1 MGAYNHHNLK
11 KTVMSHV
18 KNLQSF
24 DKVIEICTGLGK
36 KYNPGQQKLQVN
48 AMTTQLNIAQQA
60 WEELKQAHK
69 AYDNA
74 TNARLEGFQGVRSL
88 SSSVYGML
96 KVCEANP
103 LLLSDALKAK
113 RKVWGARI
121 TKPPEEPAEPTEA
134 VKRAARKSYSKG
146 FADVAEYFD
155 ELVKTV
161 ASESRYSANEP
172 HLSLEGL
179 KQRVIEL
186 NALNK
191 AVADAEVLLDEAR
204 IKRNQVF
211 YLAADNMVSTANAVK
226 TYVRI
231 ICGYLSPEH
240 EQILKLN
247 IYKPSL

>member
-1 MGAYNHHNLK
+1 
-11 KTVMSHV
+11 MSHV

-48 AMTTQLNIAQQA
+48 AMTTQLHSAQQA

-74 TNARLEGFQGVRSL
+74 TNARAEGFQGVRSL

-96 KVCEANP
+96 KVSEANP

-121 TKPPEEPAEPTEA
+121 TKPPAEIAEATEV
-134 VKRAARKSYSKG
+134 VKKGARKSYSKG
-146 FADVAEYFD
+146 FVEVAEYFD

-172 HLSLEGL
+172 HLSLAGL
-179 KQRVIEL
+179 QQRVIEL
-186 NALNK
+186 KALNK
-191 AVADAEVLLDEAR
+191 AVADAEVRLDEAR
-204 IKRNQVF
+204 IKRNELF
-211 YLAADNMVSTANAVK
+211 YLAAGNLVSTAKAVN

-231 ICGYLSPEH
+231 SCGYRSPEH

-247 IYKPSL
+247 INKPTL

>member
-1 MGAYNHHNLK
+1 
-11 KTVMSHV
+11 MSHLQ
-18 KNLQSF
+18 NLQSF

-48 AMTTQLNIAQQA
+48 AMSTQLNTAKQA

-74 TNARLEGFQGVRSL
+74 TNARVEGFQGVRSL

-121 TKPPEEPAEPTEA
+121 TKPPSVPEESTEA
-134 VKRAARKSYSKG
+134 VKKAARKSYSKG
-146 FADVAEYFD
+146 YEETAEYFD

-161 ASESRYSANEP
+161 ASESNYSANEP
-172 HLSLEGL
+172 HLSLKGL
-179 KQRVIEL
+179 VQKVTEL
-186 NALNK
+186 KAMNK
-191 AVADAEVLLDEAR
+191 AVADAEIRLDEAR
-204 IKRNQVF
+204 IKRNEVF
-211 YLAADNMVSTANAVK
+211 YLAPENMVGTANAVK

-231 ICGYLSPEH
+231 TNGYLSQEH

-247 IYKPSL
+247 ITQPNL